1 MNSEQE
7 TKCCCSTMKFQAQ
20 VATRKVH
27 FSENED
33 VAPVADISVG
43 HKAPA
48 VAEPAVE
55 SADIQR
61 AESSG
66 PAQRTR
72 QAGRLAVGVRHAC

>member
-43 HKAPA
+43 HEAPA

-55 SADIQR
+55 SADTQ
-61 AESSG
+61 SSG
-66 PAQRTR
+66 SAQRTR
-72 QAGRLAVGVRHAC
+72 QAGRLAVRVCHAC